1 MRVISVRNA
10 VLLEKDCQQTPP
22 MDITSA
28 CMHLFNSCRF
38 GNSVLQEFDLLIVYS
53 VHMLRSVWDYEM
65 SLSLPFPSSLN
76 LHLSIQP
83 QRMTVTSSDT
93 ALFHDEFLLFLLQR
107 VDSYKF
113 GHWSKLYS
121 VLMGWQHTPTTSR
134 EESAYI
140 TSDKINKSAR

>member
-1 MRVISVRNA
+1 
-10 VLLEKDCQQTPP
+10 
-22 MDITSA
+22 MDIMSA

-83 QRMTVTSSDT
+83 QRMTVISSD
-93 ALFHDEFLLFLLQR
+93 DEFLLFLLQR

-121 VLMGWQHTPTTSR
+121 VLMVWQHTPTTSR
-134 EESAYI
+134 EESEYI
-140 TSDKINKSAR
+140 NSDKINKSAK